1 MNRDERETEAAFF
14 RIVAV
19 FLQTAAVFFRIAAVF
34 FQTAAVFG

>member
-19 FLQTAAVFFRIAAVF
+19 FLQTAAVFFRMVAVF
-34 FQTAAVFG
+34 SSVANET